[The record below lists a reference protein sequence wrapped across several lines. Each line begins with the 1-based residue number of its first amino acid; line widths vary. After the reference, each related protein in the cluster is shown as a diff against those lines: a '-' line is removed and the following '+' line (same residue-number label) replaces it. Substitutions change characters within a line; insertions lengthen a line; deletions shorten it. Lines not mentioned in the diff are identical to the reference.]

1 MTDPYSYQGFL
12 RQISSESVP
21 PHCLSASQDV
31 MIGRD
36 PNTCQI
42 VLDSHLYGGVSRCHA
57 VIRPLQPPTGR
68 PEQLV
73 WQLCDL
79 ESANGT
85 YVNGKPLQG
94 CQALQAG
101 DRIMLSRNG
110 PEFVLEYHPAM
121 PVGLPSPTSPNPT
134 ETGLT
139 LSQLLPIMSARPDL
153 AQKAYLAPG
162 IVTVVFVILM
172 FGFMNNSAAFRVLLA
187 LYLGIVA
194 YFFIYQLCG
203 KRKPWWVML
212 SCGLTTAV
220 LMLSPVLS
228 LFIWFFREVLP
239 GTTETTA
246 AFFPQLISHFFG
258 AGLMEEL
265 FKVLPVLGLYLLG
278 RHLKSPWRE
287 RVGVWEPL
295 DGILLA
301 AASALCFTWMETL
314 GQYVPQVAQTVAE
327 LAGQKAGEMAGARLI
342 IPRVLGSVAGHMA
355 YSGYFGYFIGLSVLK
370 PAKRWQ
376 ILGVGWLTSATIHAL
391 WNASAITFGQVAVTF
406 GQFSLAFVGV
416 LSYAF
421 LTAAILK
428 ARELSPTRSQ
438 NFATRIT
445 IPPHRRS

>member
-12 RQISSESVP
+12 RQISSEPVT
-21 PHCLSASQDV
+21 PHRLSANQDV

-36 PNTCQI
+36 PVTCQI

-57 VIRPLQPPTGR
+57 VIRPLQSPTGR
-68 PEQLV
+68 PEQLM
-73 WQLCDL
+73 WQVCDL

-101 DRIMLSRNG
+101 DRIILSRNG
-110 PEFVLEYHPAM
+110 PEFVLEYHPLM
-121 PVGLPSPTSPNPT
+121 PVGLPIPTSPNPV

-153 AQKAYLAPG
+153 AQKAYLVPG
-162 IVTVVFVILM
+162 VVTVVFVILSFALM
-172 FGFMNNSAAFRVLLA
+172 TNSTGFRILLA

-194 YFFIYQLCG
+194 YYFIYQLCG

-212 SCGLTTAV
+212 ICALMIGL
-220 LMLSPVLS
+220 LLLSPVLQ
-228 LFIWFFREVLP
+228 LFIWLFRDLLP
-239 GTTETTA
+239 GTVKPDAGFMTQ
-246 AFFPQLISHFFG
+246 FIGHFFG

-287 RVGVWEPL
+287 QVGVWEPL

-301 AASALCFTWMETL
+301 AAAALGFTWMETL
-314 GQYVPQVAQTVAE
+314 LQYVPQIQTVAE
-327 LAGQKAGEMAGARLI
+327 LAGKGAGELVSAQLI

-370 PAKRWQ
+370 PAKRWR
-376 ILGVGWLTSATIHAL
+376 ILAVGWLTSATIHAL
-391 WNASAITFGQVAVTF
+391 WNASAGTFGSF
-406 GQFSLAFVGV
+406 GLAFVGV
-416 LSYAF
+416 ISYAF

-445 IPPHRRS
+445 VPSHRKH

>member
-12 RQISSESVP
+12 RQISSEPVT
-21 PHCLSASQDV
+21 PHRLSANQDV

-36 PNTCQI
+36 PVTCQI

-57 VIRPLQPPTGR
+57 VIRPLQSPTGR
-68 PEQLV
+68 PEQLM
-73 WQLCDL
+73 WQVCDL

-101 DRIMLSRNG
+101 DRIILSRNG
-110 PEFVLEYHPAM
+110 PEFVLEYHPLM
-121 PVGLPSPTSPNPT
+121 PVGLPIPTSPNPV

-153 AQKAYLAPG
+153 AQKAYLVPG
-162 IVTVVFVILM
+162 VVTVVFVILSFALM
-172 FGFMNNSAAFRVLLA
+172 SDSMGFRILLA

-194 YFFIYQLCG
+194 YYFIYQLCG

-212 SCGLTTAV
+212 ICALMIGL
-220 LMLSPVLS
+220 LLLSPVLN
-228 LFIWFFREVLP
+228 LFIWVFRDLLP
-239 GTTETTA
+239 GTAQPGANFITQ
-246 AFFPQLISHFFG
+246 FIGHFFG

-301 AASALCFTWMETL
+301 AAAALGFTWMETL
-314 GQYVPQVAQTVAE
+314 LQYVPQIQTVAE
-327 LAGQKAGEMAGARLI
+327 LAGKGAGELVGAQLI

-376 ILGVGWLTSATIHAL
+376 ILAVGWLTSATIHAL
-391 WNASAITFGQVAVTF
+391 WNASAGTFGSF
-406 GQFSLAFVGV
+406 GLAFVGV
-416 LSYAF
+416 ISYAF

-445 IPPHRRS
+445 VPSHRKH